1 MGFISFFLTIK
12 FKNMNKSKF
21 KHAIKNKIPMMW
33 KNMIDKELYKI
44 AGLKNNIFDDKNW
57 YEKPIHILYMKV
69 DKSNTSLIIEDKY
82 VCISEIFL
90 DKENYIK
97 IKRQFIMNK
106 ETTRKD
112 ESIAPSSNKIINN

>member
-1 MGFISFFLTIK
+1 
-12 FKNMNKSKF
+12 MNKSKF

-69 DKSNTSLIIEDKY
+69 DKSNTSLIIEDEH